1 MTKTNKIIIAS
12 AIGLALVAVAF
23 LLYTFDPAGEV
34 LAPKCPSLLI
44 TGYECPGCGS
54 QRAIH
59 DLLHLR
65 IGKAFSH
72 NILVPIAIPYIFL
85 GIYLQYFGGR
95 EKFPKMEKM
104 FFGKWA
110 AIIILIVVVAYGVLR
125 NVL

>member
-1 MTKTNKIIIAS
+1 M
-12 AIGLALVAVAF
+12 LVAVAF
-23 LLYTFDPAGEV
+23 LFYFFDPADEA

-65 IGKAFSH
+65 IGNAFAH
-72 NILVPIAIPYIFL
+72 NLLVPIAIPYIIL
-85 GIYLQYFGGR
+85 GVYFQYFGGK
-95 EKFPKMEKM
+95 EKYPKVERM

-110 AIIILIVVVAYGVLR
+110 AMAILVIVIVYWILR
-125 NVL
+125 NVI